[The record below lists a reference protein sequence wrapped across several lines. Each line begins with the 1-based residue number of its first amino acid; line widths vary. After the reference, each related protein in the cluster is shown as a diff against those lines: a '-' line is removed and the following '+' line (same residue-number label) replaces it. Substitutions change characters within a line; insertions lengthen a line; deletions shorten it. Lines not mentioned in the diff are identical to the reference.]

1 MLVNPRKGSED
12 SVVPTFTRAVA
23 CLVMVLVA
31 SPALAQGKSSK
42 RGKLTDPEPVSAQTP
57 EPTPAPQPAPEPVP
71 VVEPAPVVVTA
82 PAPMKIAV
90 DQKPRLAVLSI
101 QPQGVPPEQAAAMTD
116 AVVAALSSRALF
128 DVVSMKDIETALG
141 AERQRQLLGVC
152 EANPDAC
159 GVSLGDSLSA
169 PFVLSGQ
176 LSRVGSA
183 FQLTLQTVDTA
194 KGRAIGRSNRLASS
208 LEELQKIVPYAAA
221 EATGSPLPPP
231 PSRVLPITLLTVG
244 GMTLLSGA
252 VYGVITLTQQTQLN
266 DELCPSGVPVDG
278 RCTGSGLRE
287 RTFYIAQNDALTR
300 QKWVSAGLVAGG
312 AIIAVLGLVFMP
324 PPDSQSRVSALVVP
338 TLDGLAVVGGFW

>member
-12 SVVPTFTRAVA
+12 SRVPTFTRAVA
-23 CLVMVLVA
+23 CLVVVLVA
-31 SPALAQGKSSK
+31 APALAQGKSSK
-42 RGKLTDPEPVSAQTP
+42 RGKLTEPEPVAAPTP
-57 EPTPAPQPAPEPVP
+57 EPTPQPQPAPVAAPVVEPVP
-71 VVEPAPVVVTA
+71 VA
-82 PAPMKIAV
+82 PAPKPKVAA

-101 QPQGVPPEQAAAMTD
+101 QPQGVPPEQASALTD

-128 DVVSMKDIETALG
+128 DIVSTRDIETALG

-159 GVSLGDSLSA
+159 GVSLGDALSA

-208 LEELQKIVPYAAA
+208 LEELQKVVPYAAA

-244 GMTLLSGA
+244 GVTLLSGA

-266 DELCPSGVPVDG
+266 DELCPGGVPADG
-278 RCTGSGLRE
+278 RCTGTALRE
-287 RTFYIAQNDALTR
+287 RTFYVAQNDVLTR

-312 AIIAVLGLVFMP
+312 AILAALGLVFMP
-324 PPDSQSRVSALVVP
+324 PPDSRVSALVVP

>member
-12 SVVPTFTRAVA
+12 SRVPTLTRAVA

-31 SPALAQGKSSK
+31 APALAQGKSSK
-42 RGKLTDPEPVSAQTP
+42 RGKLTEPEPVVAPTP
-57 EPTPAPQPAPEPVP
+57 EPTPEPQPAPVAA
-71 VVEPAPVVVTA
+71 VVEPAPVVV
-82 PAPMKIAV
+82 PAKLTVAA
-90 DQKPRLAVLSI
+90 DQKPRLAVLSL
-101 QPQGVPPEQAAAMTD
+101 QPQGVPATQAAAMTD
-116 AVVAALSSRALF
+116 SVVAALSSRALF
-128 DVVSMKDIETALG
+128 EIISTRDIETALG

-183 FQLTLQTVDTA
+183 FQLTLQTIDTA
-194 KGRAIGRSNRLASS
+194 KGRTIGRSNRLASS
-208 LEELQKIVPYAAA
+208 LEELEKIVPYAAA

-244 GMTLLSGA
+244 GVTLLSGA

-266 DELCPSGVPVDG
+266 DELCPGGVPSDG
-278 RCTGSGLRE
+278 RCTGTALRE
-287 RTFYIAQNDALTR
+287 RTFYVAQNDALTR

-312 AIIAVLGLVFMP
+312 AIIAVLGFVFMP